1 MSDSLFKL
9 FLSLSV
15 CLILYLFVKQDGL
28 IDYYREYNYYQQL
41 IIDKNILE
49 QELNEIK
56 LENKLL
62 KHNKRYIEKIAR
74 EEYFYI
80 YPNEII
86 INLN

>member
-1 MSDSLFKL
+1 MNNILFKL